1 MKIHSLLNPCRG
13 DEGNGHR
20 SSTSPTPAPTP
31 RPVAPYASVPKRQK
45 IPKDAPVFSEGTKV
59 VGHVNYPPYEGDE
72 DGTLLLQHRRFQLFP
87 MREIK
92 KKGVRHIPYNSD
104 KKDFL
109 YKTGREA
116 FEMFQ
121 YIYKVPGEDK
131 EYVVVWDYNVGL
143 VRMTPFFKSLKHSK
157 TVPAKALREN
167 AGLKDISYSITGGA
181 LVCQGYWMPYQA
193 AKAIAATFCWHIRW
207 VLTPVFGYDFP
218 ETCLQPDDPGYGKFL
233 IAPEIVQGCAD
244 ETNRFRQEGYDY
256 QISDPLG
263 VATLQTPQLP
273 TLNTPWEPMSH
284 RPRKSEESG
293 YYTGG
298 DQNERSTIS
307 PQVSPRGSAWIS
319 AWTSI
324 NGSKSP
330 SSSPIVHS
338 PTFDRVA
345 SELPSLHQHLRE
357 HGVPLHRQ
365 PTSVQR
371 GHYHEHLSA
380 KRPHSEINV
389 YDCRVKNSNP
399 PHNLT
404 SRPEVI
410 GSTAVSDIRNRDRTK
425 KELEAAKIILQLSA
439 ADQDLPDTKRTRR
452 GSQY

>member
-1 MKIHSLLNPCRG
+1 MKIHSLLNPCRS
-13 DEGNGHR
+13 DERNGHR
-20 SSTSPTPAPTP
+20 SSESPTPAPMP
-31 RPVAPYASVPKRQK
+31 RPAAPYASVPKRQK
-45 IPKDAPVFSEGTKV
+45 IPKDAPVFSEGTKI
-59 VGHVNYPPYEGDE
+59 VGHVNYPPNEGDE
-72 DGTLLLQHRRFQLFP
+72 DGTLLLQHRRFHLFP

-109 YKTGREA
+109 DKTGRES

-121 YIYKVPGEDK
+121 YTYKVPGEDK

-167 AGLKDISYSITGGA
+167 PGLKDISYSITGGA

-218 ETCLQPDDPGYGKFL
+218 EVCLPPDDPGYGKFL
-233 IAPEIVQGCAD
+233 IAPEIVQDCIY
-244 ETNRFRQEGYDY
+244 ETNRFRHEGCDY
-256 QISDPLG
+256 QVSGLIG
-263 VATLQTPQLP
+263 AATVQTPQLP
-273 TLNTPWEPMSH
+273 ILNTPWKPMSH
-284 RPRKSEESG
+284 HPRKSEESG

-298 DQNERSTIS
+298 DQNERSTMS

-338 PTFDRVA
+338 PTFDRMA
-345 SELPSLHQHLRE
+345 NELPPLHQHLRE
-357 HGVPLHRQ
+357 HGVPFGRR
-365 PTSVQR
+365 PTSVPQSF
-371 GHYHEHLSA
+371 YHEPLSA
-380 KRPHSEINV
+380 KRPHSEIN
-389 YDCRVKNSNP
+389 DGNCRVRSTNAPYNP
-399 PHNLT
+399 T
-404 SRPEVI
+404 SPGVI
-410 GSTAVSDIRNRDRTK
+410 GGTGVGDIRNRKRTK
-425 KELEAAKIILQLSA
+425 KELEAAEIILQLSA

>member
-1 MKIHSLLNPCRG
+1 MKIQSLLNPCRV
-13 DEGNGHR
+13 DERNGHR
-20 SSTSPTPAPTP
+20 SSESPIPAPMP
-31 RPVAPYASVPKRQK
+31 HPVAPYTSVPKRQK
-45 IPKDAPVFSEGTKV
+45 IPKDAPVFSEGTKI
-59 VGHVNYPPYEGDE
+59 VGYVNYPPYEGNE

-109 YKTGREA
+109 DKTGRES

-121 YIYKVPGEDK
+121 YTYRVPGEDK

-167 AGLKDISYSITGGA
+167 PGLKDISYSITGGA

-218 ETCLQPDDPGYGKFL
+218 ETCLRPDDPGYGKFL
-233 IAPEIVQGCAD
+233 IAPEIVQECTD
-244 ETNRFRQEGYDY
+244 ETNRFRHEGCEY
-256 QISDPLG
+256 QVAALG
-263 VATLQTPQLP
+263 GSAKVPTPQLP
-273 TLNTPWEPMSH
+273 TLNAPWEPTSH
-284 RPRKSEESG
+284 HPRKSEESG

-298 DQNERSTIS
+298 DQNERSTVS

-319 AWTSI
+319 AWTSV

-345 SELPSLHQHLRE
+345 NELPPLHQHLRE
-357 HGVPLHRQ
+357 HGVPLDPC
-365 PTSVQR
+365 PTSVPR
-371 GHYHEHLSA
+371 GYYHEALST
-380 KRPHSEINV
+380 KRPYTEIVDDN
-389 YDCRVKNSNP
+389 CLVKSPNAARGP
-399 PHNLT
+399 T
-404 SRPEVI
+404 SSPQTI
-410 GSTAVSDIRNRDRTK
+410 GDAGLSDWSNRDRTQ
-425 KELEAAKIILQLSA
+425 KELEAAEIILQLSA
-439 ADQDLPDTKRTRR
+439 ADQELPDPKRTRR